1 MRNDKDNVKVS
12 DLGSSAVGKGELRP
26 RFLNPVKHSYL
37 LKILSL
43 DARNRVEELMEIQEV
58 HDRLKAEF
66 YKERGAL
73 EDKYEKSYEPLYE
86 QQYNITN
93 GVIIDCESATANQEE
108 KGVPNF
114 WLFAF
119 RGNDVLNDMIM
130 DHDERVLK
138 HLENV
143 KWVRTDNL
151 RGFKLEFYFRPNP
164 FFKNSILT
172 MTYHMIDDDDSIIE
186 KVIGT
191 EIQWHSKN
199 CLEKDMTQHSRSFFN
214 IFSPTEVHDKYK
226 DLGLKYEM
234 EQNYFIGLTI
244 RDEIIPRAILWFTGE
259 AALQQM
265 TKITTEHSCF
275 LDSLSPG
282 VKKHVNI
289 LENIQSDHDE
299 LKKMFYKER
308 ANLEAKYQN
317 LFQNLYDKRC
327 DIVNGVVQAKK
338 VSNDSETS
346 INQEDITIQDI
357 KAPEEKSVPNFW
369 RHALVNHELLDA
381 EITTPDGGALMYLKD
396 IKCSRIDSPKGFKLE
411 FFFNKNPFFKNSVLI
426 KTYEFLDED
435 EAIVQ
440 KVTGLKIEW
449 YPKNCLTS
457 KVIKKPEKEINSVDI
472 RPEQCESF
480 FNFFDP
486 LPIDEKAPKEHID
499 EMRRDLYIGLTIRD
513 EIIPRAVL
521 WYVGEGAQGKMSI
534 DWGESEDEEGDEN

>member
-73 EDKYEKSYEPLYE
+73 EAKYEKSYEPLYE
-86 QQYNITN
+86 Q
-93 GVIIDCESATANQEE
+93 
-108 KGVPNF
+108 GVPNF

-164 FFKNSILT
+164 FFKNSILS

-186 KVIGT
+186 KV
-191 EIQWHSKN
+191 
-199 CLEKDMTQHSRSFFN
+199 
-214 IFSPTEVHDKYK
+214 
-226 DLGLKYEM
+226 
-234 EQNYFIGLTI
+234 IGLTI

-259 AALQQM
+259 AALQKM

-289 LENIQSDHDE
+289 LENIQT
-299 LKKMFYKER
+299 
-308 ANLEAKYQN
+308 
-317 LFQNLYDKRC
+317 
-327 DIVNGVVQAKK
+327 VVSLR
-338 VSNDSETS
+338 V
-346 INQEDITIQDI
+346 
-357 KAPEEKSVPNFW
+357 
-369 RHALVNHELLDA
+369 R
-381 EITTPDGGALMYLKD
+381 
-396 IKCSRIDSPKGFKLE
+396 
-411 FFFNKNPFFKNSVLI
+411 FF
-426 KTYEFLDED
+426 
-435 EAIVQ
+435 
-440 KVTGLKIEW
+440 
-449 YPKNCLTS
+449 
-457 KVIKKPEKEINSVDI
+457 
-472 RPEQCESF
+472 
-480 FNFFDP
+480 
-486 LPIDEKAPKEHID
+486 
-499 EMRRDLYIGLTIRD
+499 
-513 EIIPRAVL
+513 
-521 WYVGEGAQGKMSI
+521 
-534 DWGESEDEEGDEN
+534 